1 MSRWKMRGAAMNK
14 TGRGIVVGVLC
25 LLLGGTLY
33 VGLRTREMVQIDSGY
48 KVIMGTFSRAVA
60 IAPSE
65 RVARACIAAAFEE
78 QKRIDELMSY
88 HNSQSELNKVN
99 QEAYQRAVEVDK
111 ATFEVLEKARQFSE
125 LSGGAFDVTVGALG
139 ELWRHAAAT
148 DTAPTEAEIAE
159 ARSKVGYDKV
169 LLDPNTRTVRFA
181 VEGMRIDLG
190 GIAKGYAVDKSVE
203 AMKKRGAA
211 GGMVDLGGNIRCFG
225 PPPRVQEC
233 WRVGLQDPN
242 VAPDELGDSKLLLVL
257 TITDE
262 SVATSGDYRRF
273 VKVQGTKESHII
285 DTGTGKGARK
295 LVSDTIIAPD
305 AITADALS
313 TTVNVLGLD
322 AGLALIESIPE
333 VEAILIPV
341 GRDAQP
347 IFSSGAKAYVR

>member
-1 MSRWKMRGAAMNK
+1 MSK
-14 TGRGIVVGVLC
+14 TGRGIAVVVVC
-25 LLLGGTLY
+25 LLLGGALH
-33 VGLRTREMVQIDSGY
+33 VGLTTRKMVQVDSGY

-65 RVARACIAAAFEE
+65 KVARACIAAAFEE
-78 QKRIDELMSY
+78 QKRVEERMSY
-88 HNSQSELNKVN
+88 HNPDSELNMVN
-99 QEAYQRAVEVDK
+99 REAYQRAVEVDET
-111 ATFEVLEKARQFSE
+111 TFEVLEKARQFSE
-125 LSGGAFDVTVGALG
+125 LSGGAFDVTIGALG
-139 ELWRHAAAT
+139 ELWRRAAAT
-148 DTAPTEAEIAE
+148 DTMPTEAEIAE
-159 ARSKVGYDKV
+159 ARSKVGYDKM
-169 LLDPNTRTVRFA
+169 LLDPNTGTVRFA
-181 VEGMRIDLG
+181 AEGMRIDLG

-225 PPPRVQEC
+225 RPPEGQEC

-242 VAPDELGDSKLLLVL
+242 VAPDELGGSQLLLVL

-273 VKVQGTKESHII
+273 VKVQGSKESHII

-313 TTVNVLGLD
+313 TAVNVLGPD
-322 AGLALIESIPE
+322 TGLALIESIPD

>member
-1 MSRWKMRGAAMNK
+1 MSR
-14 TGRGIVVGVLC
+14 TGRAIAVVVVC
-25 LLLGGTLY
+25 LLLGGALH
-33 VGLRTREMVQIDSGY
+33 VGLTTRKMVQVDSGY
-48 KVIMGTFSRAVA
+48 KVVMGTFSRAVA

-65 RVARACIAAAFEE
+65 KLARACVAAAFDE
-78 QKRIDELMSY
+78 QRRVEELMSY
-88 HNSQSELNKVN
+88 HNPDSELNAVN
-99 QEAYQRAVEVDK
+99 REACQRAVKVDE

-125 LSGGAFDVTVGALG
+125 LSGGAFDVTIGALG
-139 ELWRHAAAT
+139 ELWRRAAAT
-148 DTAPTEAEIAE
+148 DTVPTGAEIAE
-159 ARSKVGYDKV
+159 ARSKVGYDKL

-181 VEGMRIDLG
+181 AEGMRIDLG

-225 PPPRVQEC
+225 RPPEGQEC

-242 VAPDELGDSKLLLVL
+242 VAPDELGGSKLLLVL

-273 VKVQGTKESHII
+273 VKVQGSKESHII

-295 LVSDTIIAPD
+295 LVSDTVIAPD

-313 TTVNVLGLD
+313 TAVNVLGPD
-322 AGLALIESIPE
+322 AGLALVESIPDVE
-333 VEAILIPV
+333 VILIPV
-341 GRDAQP
+341 GWDAQP
-347 IFSSGAKAYVR
+347 IFSSGAKAYIR